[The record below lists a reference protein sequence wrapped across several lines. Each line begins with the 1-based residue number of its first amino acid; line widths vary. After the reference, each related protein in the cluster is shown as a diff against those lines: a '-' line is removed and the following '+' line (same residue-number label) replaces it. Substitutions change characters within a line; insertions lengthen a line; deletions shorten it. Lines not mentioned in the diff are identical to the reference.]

1 MMELRKLD
9 DNGSA
14 GFMLWV
20 GTALFFLG
28 FLFIAVGPMID
39 QLTITSNTLISG
51 DLPCSQDRVDVI
63 NFFLVVFRAWP
74 LGGILI
80 PLGIYAIIVGIRER
94 NSVVG

>member
-1 MMELRKLD
+1 MVLRKLD

-28 FLFIAVGPMID
+28 FLFVAVGPMID
-39 QLTITSNTLISG
+39 GLVVAGNTVIVG
-51 DLPCSQDRVDVI
+51 GLPCSQDRVDVI
-63 NFFLVVFRAWP
+63 NFFLLVFKAWP
-74 LGGILI
+74 LCMILMPI
-80 PLGIYAIIVGIRER
+80 GLYGIIVGIRER

>member
-1 MMELRKLD
+1 MKLKRLD

-28 FLFIAVGPMID
+28 FLFIAIGPMID
-39 QLTITSNTLISG
+39 NLTVVGNSLIAS
-51 DLPCSQDRVDVI
+51 DLPCSQDRIDVI
-63 NFFLVVFRAWP
+63 NFFLIVFRAWP
-74 LGGILI
+74 IGMILI
-80 PLGIYAIIVGIRER
+80 PLGVYGIIVGIRER

>member
-1 MMELRKLD
+1 MELRKLD

-39 QLTITSNTLISG
+39 QLTITSNILMTG
-51 DLPCSQDRVDVI
+51 DMPCSQDRVDVI
-63 NFFLVVFRAWP
+63 NFFLIVFKAWP